1 MSFSSLASGY
11 GRVRE
16 DDEDSDDDGSD
27 EEIDE
32 SLVSF
37 CSGGKG
43 REQCGMRL
51 KEKLATS
58 FLTSVA
64 LLFCSGCSIL
74 KFREC
79 ETQTAILHWRSLAAV

>member
-1 MSFSSLASGY
+1 MRVSYFSLASGY

-37 CSGGKG
+37 CSG
-43 REQCGMRL
+43 RIERVQ
-51 KEKLATS
+51 
-58 FLTSVA
+58 
-64 LLFCSGCSIL
+64 
-74 KFREC
+74 
-79 ETQTAILHWRSLAAV
+79 

>member
-1 MSFSSLASGY
+1 MRMSFFSFASGY

-37 CSGGKG
+37 CSESSG
-43 REQCGMRL
+43 RMRCVESL
-51 KEKLATS
+51 KEMLCNKFPNLYVWFFC
-58 FLTSVA
+58 FLFR
-64 LLFCSGCSIL
+64 LLNS
-74 KFREC
+74 
-79 ETQTAILHWRSLAAV
+79 

>member
-1 MSFSSLASGY
+1 MAVFCVKTNEGVFFFSLASGY

-37 CSGGKG
+37 
-43 REQCGMRL
+43 
-51 KEKLATS
+51 
-58 FLTSVA
+58 
-64 LLFCSGCSIL
+64 
-74 KFREC
+74 
-79 ETQTAILHWRSLAAV
+79 

>member
-1 MSFSSLASGY
+1 MSFSSLSSGY

-37 CSGGKG
+37 CSGRARRG
-43 REQCGMRL
+43 RGL
-51 KEKLATS
+51 KKS
-58 FLTSVA
+58 
-64 LLFCSGCSIL
+64 
-74 KFREC
+74 
-79 ETQTAILHWRSLAAV
+79 

>member
-1 MSFSSLASGY
+1 MRVSYFSLASGY

-37 CSGGKG
+37 CSGSIE
-43 REQCGMRL
+43 RVQCGEGL
-51 KEKLATS
+51 EEKLCNK
-58 FLTSVA
+58 FPNLFFF
-64 LLFCSGCSIL
+64 FCSGCSIL

-79 ETQTAILHWRSLAAV
+79 ET

>member
-1 MSFSSLASGY
+1 MSFSLALGY

-37 CSGGKG
+37 CSGSKG
-43 REQCGMRL
+43 EM
-51 KEKLATS
+51 
-58 FLTSVA
+58 
-64 LLFCSGCSIL
+64 
-74 KFREC
+74 
-79 ETQTAILHWRSLAAV
+79 AVWEEA

>member
-1 MSFSSLASGY
+1 MFHVKTNEDVSSLASGY

-37 CSGGKG
+37 CCGGK
-43 REQCGMRL
+43 EQRGEQLKKKASYKFSYLCGV
-51 KEKLATS
+51 
-58 FLTSVA
+58 FC
-64 LLFCSGCSIL
+64 FCCSGCSIL

-79 ETQTAILHWRSLAAV
+79 ET

>member
-1 MSFSSLASGY
+1 MRVSFSSLASGY

-37 CSGGKG
+37 CSGGTK
-43 REQCGMRL
+43 RVWCGESL
-51 KEKLATS
+51 KS
-58 FLTSVA
+58 
-64 LLFCSGCSIL
+64 
-74 KFREC
+74 
-79 ETQTAILHWRSLAAV
+79 

>member
-1 MSFSSLASGY
+1 MSFSFFSGY

-32 SLVSF
+32 SLVRF
-37 CSGGKG
+37 PFVGKG
-43 REQCGMRL
+43 RGWYKKKL
-51 KEKLATS
+51 KGKSATS
-58 FLTSVA
+58 FLTCVA
-64 LLFCSGCSIL
+64 FCFLFCSGCSIL

-79 ETQTAILHWRSLAAV
+79 ET

>member
-1 MSFSSLASGY
+1 MLLSFMEKKQMRMSFFSLASGY

-37 CSGGKG
+37 CLESLG
-43 REQCGMRL
+43 RVQYVKDL
-51 KEKLATS
+51 KEMLCNKFPELYVCFGFFF
-58 FLTSVA
+58 FLSR
-64 LLFCSGCSIL
+64 LLNS
-74 KFREC
+74 
-79 ETQTAILHWRSLAAV
+79 

>member
-1 MSFSSLASGY
+1 MRVSYFSLASGY

-37 CSGGKG
+37 CSGRIERVQYGEG
-43 REQCGMRL
+43 LE
-51 KEKLATS
+51 EKLCNKFS
-58 FLTSVA
+58 NSYGCVLWFCFFFLFR
-64 LLFCSGCSIL
+64 LLNS
-74 KFREC
+74 
-79 ETQTAILHWRSLAAV
+79 

>member
-1 MSFSSLASGY
+1 MRMSSLASGY

-37 CSGGKG
+37 CSGSTGSV
-43 REQCGMRL
+43 RRAL
-51 KEKLATS
+51 KKSYAAS
-58 FLTSVA
+58 FLTCVVV
-64 LLFCSGCSIL
+64 LFCSGCSVL
-74 KFREC
+74 KFGEC
-79 ETQTAILHWRSLAAV
+79 ET

>member
-1 MSFSSLASGY
+1 MGYLHVQKDQNFLLNMCFFPALASGY

-37 CSGGKG
+37 PNGEGERMVWGKSP
-43 REQCGMRL
+43 RE
-51 KEKLATS
+51 AS
-58 FLTSVA
+58 S
-64 LLFCSGCSIL
+64 
-74 KFREC
+74 KF
-79 ETQTAILHWRSLAAV
+79 A

>member
-1 MSFSSLASGY
+1 MVFLKGY

-32 SLVSF
+32 SLVRH
-37 CSGGKG
+37 C
-43 REQCGMRL
+43 L
-51 KEKLATS
+51 I
-58 FLTSVA
+58 LTSLLELA
-64 LLFCSGCSIL
+64 RLLFNFCYCFVYLGCSVL

-79 ETQTAILHWRSLAAV
+79 EAQAAVLHWRSSFAI